1 MTMRSHIQRPD
12 SWHAEKSMCAECGR
26 KRSSGNHAKC
36 SKARQ
41 DRFAD
46 ANQMEEIPR
55 RSWYVVS
62 SMMLDTASN
71 KEKAPI

>member
-1 MTMRSHIQRPD
+1 MTMRSHIPRPD

-41 DRFAD
+41 DRFA
-46 ANQMEEIPR
+46 AEN
-55 RSWYVVS
+55 S
-62 SMMLDTASN
+62 SN
-71 KEKAPI
+71 GR